1 MPTCTAKSHRAGL
14 DDKGDAKANKDGD
27 VVVHVCGTHDHLLR
41 AAHNQGVQELHKAE
55 QEEGDDDQREDQA
68 HDPPGNVPHS
78 REGTSGRR
86 RWLFRKTS
94 GLGLRARG
102 LGSIGLRSYGF
113 RFSA

>member
-68 HDPPGNVPHS
+68 HDPPATSPIPEKAPRVE
-78 REGTSGRR
+78 EGGISGK
-86 RWLFRKTS
+86 LPV
-94 GLGLRARG
+94 
-102 LGSIGLRSYGF
+102 
-113 RFSA
+113 